1 MEVANDRSA
10 SATKLWPSDW
20 SLPPLVKMDGTPPI
34 TLSTAASTADPSAFV
49 WTTKDLETTTRF
61 NAAERTET
69 GNFVKYFY

>member
-20 SLPPLVKMDGTPPI
+20 SLPQLVKMDGTPPI

-49 WTTKDLETTTRF
+49 WTTLDLETTTRF

-69 GNFVKYFY
+69 GDYFK